1 MIFSVFIDFCAKAN
15 ILYIN
20 DTIMDKG
27 LRDKLAVQLFK
38 DCVSDKAFE
47 KLLQHNYYN
56 REFKRDFAQEMILQF
71 YEVSDDMID
80 KVWNDR
86 GYESIKSFYFRMCIY
101 QLISR
106 HNKMN
111 MKWLD
116 HKGLYLD
123 VTDKDLLDEYGVSG
137 IDTKIIDME
146 DFNLLFYNEDINE
159 QE

>member
-1 MIFSVFIDFCAKAN
+1 
-15 ILYIN
+15 
-20 DTIMDKG
+20 MDKR
-27 LRDKLAVQLFK
+27 LRDELAVMLMN
-38 DCVSDKAFE
+38 DAVSDKAFE
-47 KLLQHNYYN
+47 KLLQHNYYS

-71 YEVSDDMID
+71 YEVSDDTLD

-106 HNKMN
+106 DNKMN

-116 HKGLYLD
+116 HKGLYLE
-123 VTDKDLLDEYGVSG
+123 VTNKDLLDECGSSM

-146 DFNLLFYNEDINE
+146 DFNLMFYNEDINE